1 MLFINQNDY
10 KFFFFRYWFLLLYSF
25 VDMIHCN
32 LPCNGIMISNILC
45 IAYSADVATLANRNA
60 VEQCQEKVN
69 STLLEYCSTYYA
81 SVRDKFGQLLVR
93 LPEIRLIS
101 LRAEDYLYF
110 RHLSGDIP
118 ESTLLME
125 MLHSK
130 RK

>member
-1 MLFINQNDY
+1 
-10 KFFFFRYWFLLLYSF
+10 
-25 VDMIHCN
+25 
-32 LPCNGIMISNILC
+32 
-45 IAYSADVATLANRNA
+45 

-69 STLLEYCSTYYA
+69 TTLLEYCSSFYPTI
-81 SVRDKFGQLLVR
+81 RDKFGQLLVR

-110 RHLSGDIP
+110 RHLSGDIQ

>member
-1 MLFINQNDY
+1 MKKFIYFSLQTWLHCWTAISESIVCILGTIDE
-10 KFFFFRYWFLLLYSF
+10 KEPILSIPLYF
-25 VDMIHCN
+25 
-32 LPCNGIMISNILC
+32 
-45 IAYSADVATLANRNA
+45 ADVATLSNRGA

-69 STLLEYCSTYYA
+69 TTLLEYCSTFYQ
-81 SVRDKFGQLLVR
+81 SIRDKFGQLLVR

-110 RHLSGDIP
+110 RHLSGDIQ